1 MFDKKFYS
9 LGRLKAGEMNKTE
22 SAYSAHLETL
32 RIAGELLWHKFE
44 GLKLRLAD
52 NTFLTVDF
60 FVMTS
65 SGELQAHDVKGFLTE
80 DANVKM
86 KVAASM
92 YPFEFF
98 IIRKSESFWM
108 KIPVSRE
115 TETKETAA

>member
-32 RIAGELLWHKFE
+32 RIAGELLWYKFE

-60 FVMTS
+60 FVMTA
-65 SGELQAHDVKGFLTE
+65 SGELQAHDVKGFMTD

-86 KVAASM
+86 KVAADM
-92 YPFEFF
+92 YPFRFF
-98 IIRKSESFWM
+98 IVRAKAKKNGGGWDVRE
-108 KIPVSRE
+108 VS
-115 TETKETAA
+115 A